1 MINIKILQIKL
12 TTKHDDICLRMYIYR
27 YILFKVLQPVPLM
40 YTISY
45 GIPLKF
51 LLAPHPHP
59 YFAFT
64 TSVYF
69 NANMSEGT
77 WVKWVLLFND
87 ERRIFHWSSNYLVWN
102 GWYIIQQ
109 PFAYFWNLLDDN
121 NSQITPPQKLRLI
134 KAKLRTCPFL
144 LSTIKN
150 VLMLTKHDYEI
161 RVS

>member
-1 MINIKILQIKL
+1 
-12 TTKHDDICLRMYIYR
+12 
-27 YILFKVLQPVPLM
+27 M

-109 PFAYFWNLLDDN
+109 PFAYFWNLLDDY
-121 NSQITPPQKLRLI
+121 NSQITPPQKCRLI

-144 LSTIKN
+144 LSTNKN
-150 VLMLTKHDYEI
+150 VLLLTKHEYRYTCLLMQRPKFHEWVNSCHFI
-161 RVS
+161 MVSLFRFCRWVIELFKITLPI